1 MNPQTK
7 VQLKLAGA
15 VLLAVAGIAWVTAR
29 INSAC
34 RTGEENSLVWFY
46 DQSEQRL
53 YPAASD
59 LIPPHRG
66 VGGNKNDGVRAVVV
80 AFRGE
85 QADPHKRRIA
95 YLETY
100 APELKALLESVRT
113 ARAAGQP
120 FPGRVPARDSDF
132 FQTNTLVR
140 SPDEVTWYPISS
152 AAGQELM
159 SAWRSWRGPAGQSPV
174 VCVP

>member
-1 MNPQTK
+1 LQ
-7 VQLKLAGA
+7 LAGT
-15 VLLAVAGIAWVTAR
+15 VLLATVGIAWVTAR
-29 INSAC
+29 VNSA
-34 RTGEENSLVWFY
+34 RRNGEENSQVWFY
-46 DQSEQRL
+46 DQSEKRI
-53 YPAASD
+53 YTAASD
-59 LIPPHRG
+59 IIPPHKG
-66 VGGNKNDGVRAVVV
+66 VGGQKDDGVRAVVV

-100 APELKALLESVRT
+100 TPELKTLLESVRA

-120 FPGRVPARDSDF
+120 SPGCVPARDSDF

-140 SPDEVTWYPISS
+140 SPDEATWYPISS
-152 AAGQELM
+152 AAGQKLM
-159 SAWRSWRGPAGQSPV
+159 SAWRSWRGPDGQSPV